1 MTRRGVVIVGAGQ
14 AGIQLADSLRQEGY
28 TGLITVV
35 GDEAGLPYQR
45 PPLSKEFLKDPNE
58 MPDALPLRGSDFYTD
73 NNIELLAPARVVSI
87 DRGAN
92 SVILDDGSTLG
103 YYHLV
108 LATGV
113 RNRKLDVP
121 GAEAAG
127 VVNIRTH
134 EDAQRVWNKL
144 GGAKAPVVIGAGF
157 IGLEFAAAAASRG
170 LPVVVLASSDRPMRR
185 SLTPETS
192 KYFKSVLPIKGID
205 IRYRQDV
212 AEIMT
217 DAQGHVNAVALA
229 SGEVLQTDL
238 VVVAVGVIPN
248 DDLATAAGLEAHDG
262 ILVDE
267 YLATD
272 DPCISALGDCAS
284 YPSIHAGQIARL
296 ESVQNASDQAKFL
309 ARRITTGKAGGRYSE
324 VPWFWSHQGD
334 IRLNMVGIS
343 RPDLQ
348 TVIRG
353 DMEAGKFSV
362 FGFDDE
368 TLVCVESVNASV
380 DHMAARRILS
390 SGNLP
395 SKEQIMDPD
404 FDLKSF
410 SKKAPVTAG

>member
-28 TGLITVV
+28 AGQITVV
-35 GDEAGLPYQR
+35 GDEPGLPYQR
-45 PPLSKEFLKDPNE
+45 PPLSKEFLKDPHE
-58 MPDALPLRGSDFYTD
+58 MPDALPLRGSDFYND
-73 NNIELLAPARVVSI
+73 NKIDLVAPARVVSI
-87 DRGAN
+87 DRSAN
-92 SVILDDGSTLG
+92 SVTLDNGSILG
-103 YYHLV
+103 YYQLV

-121 GAEAAG
+121 GAEALG

-134 EDAQRVWNKL
+134 EDGQQVWNKL

-192 KYFKSVLPIKGID
+192 KYFKSVLPDKGVD
-205 IRYRQDV
+205 IRYGQDV
-212 AEIMT
+212 TEILT
-217 DAQGHVNAVALA
+217 DTEGHVRAVALA
-229 SGEVLQTDL
+229 SGEVIRADL

-248 DDLATAAGLEAHDG
+248 DSLAADAGLKVHDG

-267 YLATD
+267 YLATG

-284 YPSIHAGQIARL
+284 YPSIHAGRIARL

-309 ARRITTGKAGGRYSE
+309 ARRITTGKSEEPYSE

-334 IRLNMVGIS
+334 IRLNMVGIA

-353 DMEAGKFSV
+353 DQEAGKFSV
-362 FGFDDE
+362 FAFDDE
-368 TLVCVESVNASV
+368 TLVCVESVNASI

-395 SKEQIMDPD
+395 SKEQIMDPS

-410 SKKAPVTAG
+410 SKKAPAATG